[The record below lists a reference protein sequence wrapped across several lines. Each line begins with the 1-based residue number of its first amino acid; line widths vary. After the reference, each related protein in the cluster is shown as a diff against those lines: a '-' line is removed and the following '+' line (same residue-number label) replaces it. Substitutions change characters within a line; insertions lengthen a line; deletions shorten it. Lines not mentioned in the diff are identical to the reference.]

1 MKIEFK
7 EFDFGE
13 NGDICFT
20 PVVDGKVHSCYFESK
35 AMALVYAG
43 LVESGL
49 SRNDCTYMSRYIDAM
64 IKGLDKDV

>member
-7 EFDFGE
+7 EFDFEE
-13 NGDICFT
+13 NGYICFT
-20 PVVDGKVHSCYFESK
+20 PVVDGKEHNCYFETK

-43 LVESGL
+43 LMESGL

-64 IKGLDKDV
+64 VKGVKKDG